1 MFWEILTVQLNIPQ
15 LSNETAV
22 QMDTKWPIKMN
33 NPLLNM
39 QYKRN
44 LFEDSDH
51 NRQLK
56 NNHQVL
62 GAPQS
67 THSSKTHFFRQIRNF
82 AL

>member
-1 MFWEILTVQLNIPQ
+1 
-15 LSNETAV
+15 
-22 QMDTKWPIKMN
+22 MN